1 MSLPP
6 AVPFLNALPQNCK
19 MFQVR
24 HSCHNTSTARRDL
37 ERVSLHLARTV
48 LKPIPAPMRIS
59 CVRKS
64 RRWWLVLS
72 LLLTGGLTLWIG
84 ADILYPTRADLRAF
98 DAHAVARLET
108 QMWRSYYEH
117 HVIRLFNE
125 LAELLQR
132 QYVMPFWR
140 SRVAAYQA
148 ARAAVTFQR
157 GHNRSEYLNALP
169 NLGQLLSARR
179 AQRARAF
186 RCQPSRS
193 SRTRVVDHTSR
204 TR

>member
-1 MSLPP
+1 M
-6 AVPFLNALPQNCK
+6 
-19 MFQVR
+19 
-24 HSCHNTSTARRDL
+24 
-37 ERVSLHLARTV
+37 
-48 LKPIPAPMRIS
+48 
-59 CVRKS
+59 
-64 RRWWLVLS
+64 LS

-132 QYVMPFWR
+132 EYVMPFWR

-157 GHNRSEYLNALP
+157 GHNRSEYLKALP
-169 NLGQLLSARR
+169 NLRQFLSARR
-179 AQRARAF
+179 ATAGARAF
-186 RCQPSRS
+186 RFNQAGR
-193 SRTRVVDHTSR
+193 SRTRMVDHTSR
-204 TR
+204 TRDHAPTDLPRALADLQAAIYRQPAGRLRDTRRGSCTGNAVTR